1 MVFDLHNTTEYESGQ
16 ALGLLEEPSWN
27 GWAPRTFMVANG
39 GLMPAQFNVIYET
52 AVQNLSVIPW
62 FAIITLLILGNR

>member
-1 MVFDLHNTTEYESGQ
+1 MYNTTEYQSGTP
-16 ALGLLEEPSWN
+16 LGLLEEPSWN

-39 GLMPAQFNVIYET
+39 GLMPAQFNAIYEA

-62 FAIITLLILGNR
+62 FAITIPLLFGNH